1 MNLKSLLWSTRGR
14 DWGFRRLLEPDIR
27 CDNWLQ
33 SYKTMFS
40 QHNMNQQ
47 QFQRGYVKLSS
58 KIKDPVPY
66 VAVIFTDPQSRTDR
80 SNRTIPHEIAI
91 VGEDSYQFEDFDSIK
106 EKVWEVLSDVYS
118 ELYELQ
124 SNEIENIELLRDR
137 DSLKISHKKSSAVER
152 GNEDK
157 KGSNFQMAIAVVVLV
172 IAIAVL
178 LTIYLLNQ
186 KPAQLPL
193 EKPRQDH
200 LELNQDNQNPVP
212 TSQDKVHLNS
222 SPESPTPMRS
232 PGLPKTNSLNSP
244 KP

>member
-1 MNLKSLLWSTRGR
+1 
-14 DWGFRRLLEPDIR
+14 
-27 CDNWLQ
+27 
-33 SYKTMFS
+33 MFS

-212 TSQDKVHLNS
+212 TPDSSPTPENPNPNQDNQNPVPTSQDKVHLNS